1 MKLERALF
9 GVVLGGAAAMAAAQ
23 APTTTS
29 TQVTTVRAAPPA
41 GFRADYVAE
50 ADSVG
55 KKLVDL
61 AQAIP
66 ADKYPWR
73 PAPGVRSVSEV
84 LVHVVQGNSMLPSL
98 LGAARMEGVSRE
110 SEKVVTDRQ
119 KIVELLKK
127 SVENARAA
135 GTRVADADLDKRIDF
150 FGSPITQRAL
160 LIRILNHMHE
170 HLGQLIAYAR
180 MNGIAPPWSEAGPPP
195 K

>member
-1 MKLERALF
+1 MKLQRALV
-9 GVVLGGAAAMAAAQ
+9 GIVLGGAAAIAVAQ

-29 TQVTTVRAAPPA
+29 TPVTSVRAAAPA

-50 ADSVG
+50 VDSIG

-66 ADKYPWR
+66 ADKYSWR

-84 LVHVVQGNSMLPSL
+84 LVHVVQGNSMLPSF

-110 SEKVVTDRQ
+110 SEKTVTDKA
-119 KIVELLKK
+119 KIVDLLKK
-127 SVENARAA
+127 SVENARVA
-135 GTRVADADLDKRIDF
+135 GMRVADADLDKRIDF
-150 FGSPITQRAL
+150 FGSQITQRAL

-170 HLGQLIAYAR
+170 HLGQAIAYAR
-180 MNGIAPPWSEAGPPP
+180 MNGVAPPWSETGPPP